1 MPGLIAEDGMTIE
14 DPWHALIAGQVS
26 AHAAP
31 AQWDAVSYRCP
42 CGFATGDA
50 SEFDQHLDGAEG
62 AEPEHFEV
70 LDGWTLQQVRQ
81 WQAATTMPD
90 GEGTSG
96 RAARA
101 S

>member
-1 MPGLIAEDGMTIE
+1 MTSQ
-14 DPWHALIAGQVS
+14 DPRHALIAGQVP
-26 AHAAP
+26 AHVAP
-31 AQWDAVSYRCP
+31 ARWDAVSYRCP
-42 CGFATGDA
+42 CGFAADDA
-50 SEFDQHLDGAEG
+50 SEFDLHLDGTEG

-70 LDGWTLQQVRQ
+70 LDGWTLEQVRQ

-90 GEGTSG
+90 GPRMTV